1 MRDESIGIIGA
12 ARLAEW
18 SGRPLFMDLTSV
30 RNSEKS
36 AETKQIRR
44 RGSKGM
50 TARGRLLVANAATVL
65 QDKYG
70 KGKLA
75 FWTLTVPDECLGH
88 KLISG
93 WSRVVELVRKKL
105 LYHLKRSGL
114 PLEFVGVSEVQ
125 QKRWESSAR
134 ALPLHLHILFVTA
147 IVDYK
152 PRLSKQKLAKIWR
165 DALGTVSG
173 VRTEG
178 LYASNVQFVKKS
190 AARYLS
196 KYMSKGGVALD
207 WVPRDQVPSAW
218 YFMSSPLRHAVKKAI
233 LKGSGLWVGEFFE
246 WIRRR
251 EDFLTWSHAINLP
264 SGAYGQIMVGWVAEC
279 VDDLTKTLV
288 ASMIGEFNREVRQE
302 VS

>member
-1 MRDESIGIIGA
+1 
-12 ARLAEW
+12 
-18 SGRPLFMDLTSV
+18 
-30 RNSEKS
+30 
-36 AETKQIRR
+36 
-44 RGSKGM
+44 M

-65 QDKYG
+65 QEKYG

-93 WSRVVELVRKKL
+93 WSRVVELVRKKI
-105 LYHLKRSGL
+105 LYHLKKAGL

-147 IVDYK
+147 LVDYK
-152 PRLSKQKLAKIWR
+152 PRLSKQLLAKIWG
-165 DALGTVSG
+165 DALSTVSG
-173 VRTEG
+173 VKTKG

-196 KYMSKGGVALD
+196 KYMSKGGMALD
-207 WVPRDQVPSAW
+207 WVPRNQVPSAW
-218 YFMSSPLRHAVKKAI
+218 YFMSSPLRCAVKKAI

-246 WIRRR
+246 WIRSNK
-251 EDFLTWSHAINLP
+251 DLFAWSHAINLP
-264 SGAYGQIMVGWVAEC
+264 TGAYGQIMVGWVAEC
-279 VDDLTKTLV
+279 VDGLTKSLV
-288 ASMIGEFNREVRQE
+288 ASMIEGFNREVRADL
-302 VS
+302 S